1 MRHALEAQKHNIQQS
16 FCFVFKEICANN
28 SYLAPDFFLWQF
40 CAQMLHV
47 KLFTHF
53 YVVTNAYSPC
63 VHKREMEMIKG
74 KGPSDYQL
82 LGDHDY
88 LEH

>member
-1 MRHALEAQKHNIQQS
+1 
-16 FCFVFKEICANN
+16 
-28 SYLAPDFFLWQF
+28 
-40 CAQMLHV
+40 MLHV

-74 KGPSDYQL
+74 KGLSDYQL